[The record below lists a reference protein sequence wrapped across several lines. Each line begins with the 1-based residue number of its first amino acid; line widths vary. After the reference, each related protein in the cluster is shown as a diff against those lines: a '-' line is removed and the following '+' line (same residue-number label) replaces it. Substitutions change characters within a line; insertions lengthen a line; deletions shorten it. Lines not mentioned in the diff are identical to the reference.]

1 MVVNPLIL
9 LIGRPA
15 GASLGLVDGASLHAV
30 TAVDVITSSVAPLV
44 VGTVLAT
51 LLSLWWPHFIRLAQ
65 VIGGGW
71 RC

>member
-1 MVVNPLIL
+1 
-9 LIGRPA
+9 
-15 GASLGLVDGASLHAV
+15 
-30 TAVDVITSSVAPLV
+30 VITSSVAPLV